1 MKSFFA
7 IIDGSEDVLY
17 LKCLNFFDAIKEDVW
32 NAYMEVL
39 GLKFNRQGVKI
50 LISAKEVLYEK

>member
-17 LKCLNFFDAIKEDVW
+17 LKYLSLFGAIKEVKRYLGVMILDDTIEIIG
-32 NAYMEVL
+32 MED
-39 GLKFNRQGVKI
+39 
-50 LISAKEVLYEK
+50 

>member
-17 LKCLNFFDAIKEDVW
+17 LKCLNLFDAIKEVKR
-32 NAYMEVL
+32 YLGVL
-39 GLKFNRQGVKI
+39 ALDDTIEIIGI
-50 LISAKEVLYEK
+50 ED

>member
-17 LKCLNFFDAIKEDVW
+17 LKCLNIFEAVNDVKRYLGVDVLDDTIEIIGMED
-32 NAYMEVL
+32 
-39 GLKFNRQGVKI
+39 
-50 LISAKEVLYEK
+50 

>member
-17 LKCLNFFDAIKEDVW
+17 LKCRNLFEAIKDVKRYLGVVVLDDTIEIIGMED
-32 NAYMEVL
+32 
-39 GLKFNRQGVKI
+39 
-50 LISAKEVLYEK
+50 